1 MNSGDLGLESEEE
14 KKAAEE
20 ATAEN
25 QSLFA
30 AMKEALGDKVIAVK
44 VSTRLK
50 DHPVCLSAEG
60 PLSIEMEKVLAS
72 QPGAEDVRSNK
83 VLELNAAHPVF
94 EALKT
99 AQAAGDTEKLT
110 SYSQILLAQAQLIEG
125 LPVDDPV
132 AYAQAVCSLMK

>member
-1 MNSGDLGLESEEE
+1 MME
-14 KKAAEE
+14 
-20 ATAEN
+20 T
-25 QSLFA
+25 
-30 AMKEALGDKVIAVK
+30 LGDKITAVK

-72 QPGAEDVRSNK
+72 QPGAEGVKSDK

-94 EALKT
+94 AALQA
-99 AQAAGDTEKLT
+99 AQAAGDTEKLAC
-110 SYSQILLAQAQLIEG
+110 YSRILLAQAQLIEG